1 MLSLVVIF
9 ASLLLV
15 AGWEFC
21 RPRRQRE
28 FPALR
33 RRLGNVGIW
42 VLNVILAGFTFEP
55 VGTFPP
61 VVRSTSIGVMQGVKT
76 PQKRHRV
83 LTAIYRVDQK
93 VEQ

>member
-1 MLSLVVIF
+1 MGILPAAAAARIF
-9 ASLLLV
+9 GDAA
-15 AGWEFC
+15 AGF
-21 RPRRQRE
+21 
-28 FPALR
+28 
-33 RRLGNVGIW
+33 GNVGIW